1 MNALT
6 LVYIA
11 LGLLVAFTI
20 AASDVGTKILE
31 AWAGLFCD
39 ETEDEARKKRNDK
52 KRGPDER
59 FDHEELCLDRVKGA
73 STQASSIAVCL
84 LLLYVVGRMFG
95 FVQ

>member
-6 LVYIA
+6 LVFIA

-20 AASDVGTKILE
+20 AASDLGTKILE

-39 ETEDEARKKRNDK
+39 EEADAARRKRNSKKRN
-52 KRGPDER
+52 PDNMMEI
-59 FDHEELCLDRVKGA
+59 EELCIDRVKSA
-73 STQASSIAVCL
+73 STQASSIAVSL
-84 LLLYVVGRMFG
+84 LMLYVVSRVFG